1 MFGLCYFIEF
11 YLTDKMI
18 LKLILLYLSFL
29 AVLFYY
35 SNFHFFFLLACDAV
49 ERIVVLLYSDMAV

>member
-1 MFGLCYFIEF
+1 MFGLRYFIEF

-18 LKLILLYLSFL
+18 LKLILLYLSIL

-35 SNFHFFFLLACDAV
+35 SNFFFFFFAC
-49 ERIVVLLYSDMAV
+49 L